1 MPPEPG
7 EARASLVAARARA
20 GQARTRAETQLVNLL
35 AELLDTE
42 RIYVKDL
49 EKACELYLPLAG
61 KPADRRSQSLDRRRR
76 KASKHSLGTR
86 ASVDLGRRSGEVSDG
101 LGSAGRGSAGSGSA
115 LHLDCSSAAQS
126 LQDCSAVP
134 SSEVRQMLGNMEDI
148 RDYHR
153 AVMLPGLER
162 AQDNPSLMRQ
172 LFQGEQTRLSRK
184 YGRYCV
190 NNSRAGAILARHLQ
204 FFSQYQFA
212 NQLQLRVD
220 AMLIKPIQ
228 RLTRYHMFLSALAK
242 VCAELDC
249 TEAAKEFGAALE
261 SVLSAASHTNTMMW
275 IGRVESC
282 PVELSSQGRLIKHG
296 PVVRRQAGR
305 TRKWGGAVRPAAA
318 HLFLFQKSLLLCR
331 TQENP
336 AEPNTPHLLYEHHI
350 SINQVRVRD
359 VVAEDEV
366 TFELHRLEQWE
377 VGRAG
382 AAQHSQ
388 GGILMRIQCETE
400 ELKDCWVKAI
410 NAEVKHLRATARSL
424 SSLSP
429 QLFIF

>member
-61 KPADRRSQSLDRRRR
+61 KPTDRRSQSLDRRRR
-76 KASKHSLGTR
+76 KASKHSLSTR
-86 ASVDLGRRSGEVSDG
+86 ASVDLGRRSGDVSDG

-115 LHLDCSSAAQS
+115 LHLADQS

-134 SSEVRQMLGNMEDI
+134 SGEVRQMLGNMEDI

-305 TRKWGGAVRPAAA
+305 TRKSVAVVLCVALCTTVTAGGAVQCDQQQHICSFSRSHFCCAELRRTRPSPTRPACCTSTTSGSSSLLTLQCGDQKVESYHCLTTCGSSA
-318 HLFLFQKSLLLCR
+318 HL
-331 TQENP
+331 
-336 AEPNTPHLLYEHHI
+336 
-350 SINQVRVRD
+350 VR
-359 VVAEDEV
+359 
-366 TFELHRLEQWE
+366 
-377 VGRAG
+377 GR
-382 AAQHSQ
+382 SD
-388 GGILMRIQCETE
+388 IIQCF
-400 ELKDCWVKAI
+400 K
-410 NAEVKHLRATARSL
+410 
-424 SSLSP
+424 
-429 QLFIF
+429 